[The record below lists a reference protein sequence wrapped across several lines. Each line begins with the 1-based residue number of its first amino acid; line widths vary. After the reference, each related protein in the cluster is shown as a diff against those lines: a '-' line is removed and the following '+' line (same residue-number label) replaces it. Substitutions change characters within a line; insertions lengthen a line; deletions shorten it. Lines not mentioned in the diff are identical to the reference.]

1 VRRVSRVVAV
11 AALFAMAVL
20 TGCGSSKKDDSGSAA
35 STGSGATPA
44 KVQGGKS
51 TLGVVAI
58 DLQNSF
64 FVRMKQA
71 GDQAAKDYGVKATWQ
86 SAEGSLEKQVSII
99 ENMVRQKVGAILL
112 DPVDKN
118 AVKPAIAKATA
129 AGIPVITMGN
139 KVNAD
144 GNYNTLYP
152 DAANMAMVAR
162 ALGASIGGSGQV
174 GLLVGAR
181 GNWVSDGR
189 QQAFV
194 DTMKKEYPNVKVV
207 SVQPTDWDAA
217 KATDV
222 VNTWLT
228 TYPDLKGIGCFADS
242 VCVAAKA
249 AADASGKQLKFGSHD
264 GDEEMLP
271 AVEDGSDVLDVLT
284 GAGRV
289 GYWNIA
295 VAARLTK
302 GEKLPHDLF
311 LPTFFITTDK
321 SKADLAGK
329 GVKLDNAI
337 TPEQARKESG
347 AFGEQF
353 GPDKP
358 ESAMTVGQS
367 PS

>member
-1 VRRVSRVVAV
+1 LVAV

-20 TGCGSSKKDDSGSAA
+20 VSACGSSKDDSSA
-35 STGSGATPA
+35 STGDAGASTTKA
-44 KVQGGKS
+44 QGGGK

-71 GDQAAKDYGVKATWQ
+71 GDQAAKDYGVKTTWQ

-139 KVNAD
+139 KVQAD

-152 DAANMAMVAR
+152 DAPNMSMVAR
-162 ALGASIGGSGQV
+162 SLGASIGGKGQV

-181 GNWVSDGR
+181 GNWVSDTR
-189 QQAFV
+189 EKAFV

-207 SVQPTDWDAA
+207 SVQPTDWDPT
-217 KATDV
+217 KATDAV
-222 VNTWLT
+222 TTWLT
-228 TYPDLKGIGCFADS
+228 TYPDLNGIGCFADS
-242 VCVAAKA
+242 VCVAAHA
-249 AADASGKQLKFGSHD
+249 AAQAAGKDLKFGSHD
-264 GDEEMLP
+264 GDAEMLP
-271 AVEDGSDVLDVLT
+271 FVEDGSDVLNVLT

-302 GEKLPHDLF
+302 GEKLPHDLY

-321 SKADLAGK
+321 TKGELAAK
-329 GVKLDNAI
+329 GIELPDSI
-337 TPEQARKESG
+337 TPEQARKESDAYG
-347 AFGEQF
+347 QQF

-358 ESAMTVGQS
+358 SSAMTVGAS
-367 PS
+367 HS